1 MASYLLDKLE
11 TLKAEE
17 NEIKERQRIL
27 EDEVE
32 FEMEKQRRLE
42 MDGTIAKLRTQIGE
56 ISKNIEGEIMPNNIA
71 VLWENPSTAL
81 SHTWDSPIGGNRNK
95 GGHKRHKRWSQ
106 RQQLQD
112 KRDRRRGSQRQQL
125 QDPQFITLK
134 EFQNN
139 LKKIDNQSIDLIL
152 RGAHAST
159 NGPIISK
166 QMVYVK
172 PEIKIYDDI
181 IPIFTTMMSIMKKQG
196 EEIQKLKPQSVIV

>member
-32 FEMEKQRRLE
+32 FEMEKQRLLE

-56 ISKNIEGEIMPNNIA
+56 ISKSIEGEIMPNNIA

-112 KRDRRRGSQRQQL
+112 
-125 QDPQFITLK
+125 PQFITLK

-152 RGAHAST
+152 RGAQPTT
-159 NGPIISK
+159 NGPTISK

-181 IPIFTTMMSIMKKQG
+181 IPIFTTMMSIIKKQG

>member
-81 SHTWDSPIGGNRNK
+81 SHTWENPIGGNRNK
-95 GGHKRHKRWSQ
+95 GGHKIHK
-106 RQQLQD
+106 
-112 KRDRRRGSQRQQL
+112 RGSQRQQL

-152 RGAHAST
+152 RGAQPTT
-159 NGPIISK
+159 NGPTISK